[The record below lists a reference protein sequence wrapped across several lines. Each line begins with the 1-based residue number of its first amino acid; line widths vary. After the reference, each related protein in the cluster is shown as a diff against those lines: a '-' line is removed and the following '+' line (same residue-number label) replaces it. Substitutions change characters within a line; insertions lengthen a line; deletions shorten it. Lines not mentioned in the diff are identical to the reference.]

1 MEAGGGTAGAPAP
14 AAYEI
19 SKNQDVIMRAD
30 WPEQGGEL
38 LGCRTLLSEGHVAVL
53 TDDAVLMPR
62 FIVEASASDVVPV
75 LPAGAGRRR
84 LAAAGEG
91 AHALLCD
98 KLLVHRPGD
107 RHPTALR
114 LPAAGGFV
122 GLGVVPGAD
131 AAAAPVVHV
140 ASAAGG
146 GEQGATALRLT
157 AYPLDRLTQEPRT
170 EPASLPAVSKANAA
184 PHVVFARHAEDGV
197 RCVAATGDDV
207 GSAAISSDGRFVA
220 VVGRKGGLR
229 CYEVVKG
236 TGGDKG
242 EKGTGG
248 EVIPVEAHG
257 CPGSAGCTAALVCEV
272 DAAAGV
278 TEAAWLPAAT
288 GWRWHVAVVASGGG
302 DGSESFVRVLDPFA
316 GGRVLFEEAC
326 EGAPMLQ
333 RSACRSLSGL
343 SFGVVAADSPRDVLS
358 VEMYTLACSG
368 GAAAAA
374 AAAAAESGVGSG
386 GGGGGSKEDAAVW
399 QRAWDDSQQR
409 PADVRLIF
417 PHLPR
422 THVEAL
428 CRAPTPGLSA
438 ATLCAMLRHLG
449 SVEDGVQHKLW
460 LCLAAAAIICN
471 PAAGELE
478 AAKGEVLVPP
488 REAVVRWYTV
498 LAAARCRDGA
508 WEELLGGLAASGRL
522 TELAV
527 VLRLRCR
534 GGDGAV
540 DAATVLAQCPAPTLR
555 DDFVLLLS
563 GSGYAT
569 TLFVEPPLAGSAPA
583 GGDEDDAETRI
594 PVEAVPQGCLEEAA
608 ESAILEAAAVRA
620 SRSGLL
626 THASALLE
634 HARGGAAAAPLRHAA
649 EELLAALRGVASAD
663 ACALLFGARAPPRA
677 AALDVRAHA
686 ARPPA
691 VRLCAAVLAG
701 CAAPRHYEAAHVRP
715 DQQAAVA
722 LLCGPLAAAALAAGE
737 GVVLPLSQPALCRTL
752 RAAFEAEGEGIGGSG
767 GGGEGEVEE
776 GETDLAAELQ
786 QALSS
791 LSPGFVAEGVNVP
804 GALLEAMVAARRL
817 GAARGFAL
825 KLLRGFQGADRHA
838 LGTVAAAV
846 AAASEAVLAEAASLE
861 DAEALER
868 CEAALT
874 MWEDDVLAQHP
885 EEVSA
890 ANAGVRR
897 CEDLVDYACQ
907 AARQRLF
914 AWGSLRDRFPRAAAA
929 VAPAPQGVGAAQA
942 VRAVLQ
948 AYPGGELAAAD
959 VAALCRDAASLGLP
973 LGDAALA
980 VLDAAGEAHA
990 VAACTVLRQAVDDE
1004 GEAGG
1009 EASAAAQGDLQR
1021 FTAKALERLGWETL
1035 PEEEWAYLVESAAA
1049 VCREDGFDALLDAFS
1064 EGSCAC
1070 ARRSRSRR
1078 GSRAGEG
1085 EGLVAG
1091 IVERAAQC
1099 VVHRGERVRGE
1110 LEAAAGLA
1118 AVERAEAAG
1127 REAVREAE
1135 RDGRHFAARGLCEL
1149 EGDEV
1154 RGRLCAAAAESAA
1167 RGGGLAAAGCAVLAA
1182 REEEVR
1188 AGAADDAARAR
1199 AAATLPFLACVGE
1212 LRAAEERDGRAGL
1225 RDAEEA
1231 ARAAL
1236 GRAASDEVSF
1246 VPLFEDEAA
1255 ARAGVQSGE
1264 QLQECLEL
1272 LAGPLETAGR
1282 RYVSA
1287 AVKVWYKLLAQLHDE
1302 GRALAETL
1310 AKERAARAKLV
1321 RRGEVSRCAAA
1332 LRACEAE
1339 AGAAAAATRAAE
1351 EVQFAELGGRGAV
1364 EREGVEAAAAA
1375 RWALLEGLVSAEED
1389 AARYRVECLEEEGY
1403 ATFEARCDAQLD
1415 HVCALCC
1422 LFVCVHRTASR
1433 PLPTPHTRRRCAG
1446 WSSLAASSAKRM
1458 RAVGPSAKKC
1468 RRSTPRRSSAWRRR

>member
-1 MEAGGGTAGAPAP
+1 MEAGGGPAAAPAP

-19 SKNQDVIMRAD
+19 RKNQDVIMRAD

-62 FIVEASASDVVPV
+62 FIVEATASDVVAV
-75 LPAGAGRRR
+75 LPAAAGRRR
-84 LAAAGEG
+84 LSAAGEG

-114 LPAAGGFV
+114 LPASGGFV
-122 GLGVVPGAD
+122 GLGVVPGAE

-146 GEQGATALRLT
+146 GEGGATALRLT
-157 AYPLDRLTQEPRT
+157 AYPLDRLAQEPRT

-184 PHVVFARHAEDGV
+184 PHVLFARHGDGV

-207 GSAAISSDGRFVA
+207 ASAAISSDGRFVA

-229 CYEVVKG
+229 CYEVAKG
-236 TGGDKG
+236 AGGDAG
-242 EKGTGG
+242 EKGTG
-248 EVIPVEAHG
+248 EVVPIEAHG
-257 CPGSAGCTAALVCEV
+257 CPGSAGCSAALVCEV

-288 GWRWHVAVVASGGG
+288 GCRWHVAVVASGSG
-302 DGSESFVRVLDPFA
+302 DGSGSFVRVLDPFA

-358 VEMYTLACSG
+358 VETYTLACSG

-374 AAAAAESGVGSG
+374 AAAAAESGVGGGSG
-386 GGGGGSKEDAAVW
+386 SSSGGSKEDAAVW

-409 PADVRLIF
+409 RADVRLIF

-438 ATLCAMLRHLG
+438 PTLCAMLRHLAA
-449 SVEDGVQHKLW
+449 VEDAAAAEDGVQHKLW

-534 GGDGAV
+534 GDDGAV
-540 DAATVLAQCPAPTLR
+540 DAAAVLAQCPASAPC
-555 DDFVLLLS
+555 DDFVLLLP
-563 GSGYAT
+563 GTGYAT
-569 TLFVEPPLAGSAPA
+569 ALFVGRPATPPPA
-583 GGDEDDAETRI
+583 GGGGDDEDDSGAEETRI
-594 PVEAVPQGCLEEAA
+594 PVEAVPQDCLAA
-608 ESAILEAAAVRA
+608 AEESAILEEAAVRA
-620 SRSGLL
+620 SRRGLL
-626 THASALLE
+626 THASDLLE
-634 HARGGAAAAPLRHAA
+634 HARGGAATPLRHAA
-649 EELLAALRGVASAD
+649 EELLAALHGVASAD

-677 AALDVRAHA
+677 ASLDVAAHA

-715 DQQAAVA
+715 DQQAAVE

-737 GVVLPLSQPALCRTL
+737 GVVLPLSRPALCRTL
-752 RAAFEAEGEGIGGSG
+752 REAFAGGRG
-767 GGGEGEVEE
+767 VGGGEGREE
-776 GETDLAAELQ
+776 EDGGSEADLAAELQ

-838 LGTVAAAV
+838 LGTVAAAI
-846 AAASEAVLAEAASLE
+846 AAAAEAVLAEAASLE

-874 MWEDDVLAQHP
+874 MWEDDVLAEHP

-942 VRAVLQ
+942 VHAVLQ
-948 AYPGGELAAAD
+948 AYPRGELSAAD

-980 VLDAAGEAHA
+980 VLEAAGETHA

-1004 GEAGG
+1004 GAAAGDGG
-1009 EASAAAQGDLQR
+1009 EASASAQEALRR

-1035 PEEEWAYLVESAAA
+1035 PESEWAYLVESAAA
-1049 VCREDGFDALLDAFS
+1049 VCGEDGFDALLDAFS
-1064 EGSCAC
+1064 EGSCAY

-1078 GSRAGEG
+1078 GSRGDEG

-1091 IVERAAQC
+1091 IVEKAAQC
-1099 VVHRGERVRGE
+1099 VVHRGDRVRGE

-1135 RDGRHFAARGLCEL
+1135 RDARHFAARALCEL

-1154 RGRLCAAAAESAA
+1154 RGRLRAAAAESAA
-1167 RGGGLAAAGCAVLAA
+1167 RGGGLA
-1182 REEEVR
+1182 
-1188 AGAADDAARAR
+1188 
-1199 AAATLPFLACVGE
+1199 
-1212 LRAAEERDGRAGL
+1212 
-1225 RDAEEA
+1225 
-1231 ARAAL
+1231 
-1236 GRAASDEVSF
+1236 
-1246 VPLFEDEAA
+1246 
-1255 ARAGVQSGE
+1255 
-1264 QLQECLEL
+1264 
-1272 LAGPLETAGR
+1272 
-1282 RYVSA
+1282 
-1287 AVKVWYKLLAQLHDE
+1287 
-1302 GRALAETL
+1302 
-1310 AKERAARAKLV
+1310 
-1321 RRGEVSRCAAA
+1321 
-1332 LRACEAE
+1332 
-1339 AGAAAAATRAAE
+1339 
-1351 EVQFAELGGRGAV
+1351 
-1364 EREGVEAAAAA
+1364 
-1375 RWALLEGLVSAEED
+1375 
-1389 AARYRVECLEEEGY
+1389 
-1403 ATFEARCDAQLD
+1403 
-1415 HVCALCC
+1415 
-1422 LFVCVHRTASR
+1422 
-1433 PLPTPHTRRRCAG
+1433 
-1446 WSSLAASSAKRM
+1446 
-1458 RAVGPSAKKC
+1458 
-1468 RRSTPRRSSAWRRR
+1468 